1 MIFFPVQ
8 VEERAEQTKYHAKM
22 RKARFPPEPSHY
34 PLTAVSLLSGRAKAD
49 AFYAPNM

>member
-22 RKARFPPEPSHY
+22 RKARFP
-34 PLTAVSLLSGRAKAD
+34 LSLAIIR
-49 AFYAPNM
+49 